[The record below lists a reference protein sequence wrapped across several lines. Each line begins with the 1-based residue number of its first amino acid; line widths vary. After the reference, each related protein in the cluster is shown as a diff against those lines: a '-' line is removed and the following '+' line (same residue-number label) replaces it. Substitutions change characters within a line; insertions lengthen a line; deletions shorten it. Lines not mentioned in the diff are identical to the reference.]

1 MNSYQP
7 LPVGA
12 RTGALS
18 TVQGHRVLRNTYLLL
33 SMTLL
38 FSAATAG
45 FAVVT
50 QAPPMHWLLMLVGM
64 FGLLFLTMKLRNSAW
79 GLASVFAFTGF
90 MGYTLGPVLSR
101 YLAMPGGGELVMGA
115 MGLTGLIFLSLSA
128 YVLVSRRDFSFMGG
142 FLFVGLQAWEYHHAY
157 TELGLQLGT
166 SIRVIGQDPRDAR
179 RGYGL
184 SRPGGAIA
192 RRVAQL
198 VSAGQLPADPR
209 YLIPPR
215 GPLSNWYGART
226 STGVRLLFLNDL
238 NQLGV
243 KLDTQL

>member
-1 MNSYQP
+1 MQSLSRSNT
-7 LPVGA
+7 LAMPVGLA
-12 RTGALS
+12 SDQDAS
-18 TVQGHRVLRNTYLLL
+18 QRVLRNTYGLL

-101 YLAMPGGGELVMGA
+101 YLALPGGGELVMGA

-142 FLFVGLQAWEYHHAY
+142 FLFVGLIVALVAALVAMFFSVPGLHVAVSAMVVLLMSGFILYDTSSILHGGETNYIMATVALY
-157 TELGLQLGT
+157 LDIFNLFTSLLQL
-166 SIRVIGQDPRDAR
+166 
-179 RGYGL
+179 
-184 SRPGGAIA
+184 
-192 RRVAQL
+192 
-198 VSAGQLPADPR
+198 
-209 YLIPPR
+209 
-215 GPLSNWYGART
+215 
-226 STGVRLLFLNDL
+226 
-238 NQLGV
+238 LGI
-243 KLDTQL
+243 LGSDD